1 MIDQLILGLLVA
13 MFASFGGVAWKF
25 RGRIEKLPKEATEEM
40 KADLLK
46 AIKKNGEAIAENRDR
61 IDEVHKDLSARI
73 DLNRDRIDLNRD
85 RIDGNRDRIDEV
97 HRDLSA
103 RIDGNRDRIDELRKD
118 LGARI
123 DLNGDRIDGNRD
135 RIDEVRKEL
144 SGELGG
150 QIGYTNRRIDDIYR
164 HLTGGSSDSTGGESG
179 AEASPA

>member
-46 AIKKNGEAIAENRDR
+46 AIEENGRAIERNGEAIAENRDR

-73 DLNRDRIDLNRD
+73 DRNRD
-85 RIDGNRDRIDEV
+85 
-97 HRDLSA
+97 

-123 DLNGDRIDGNRD
+123 DGNRDRIDGNRD

>member
-46 AIKKNGEAIAENRDR
+46 AIEKNGEAIAENRDR

-73 DLNRDRIDLNRD
+73 DRNGDRIDGNRD
-85 RIDGNRDRIDEV
+85 RIDGNRDRID
-97 HRDLSA
+97 L
-103 RIDGNRDRIDELRKD
+103 NRDRIDELRKD
-118 LGARI
+118 LGA
-123 DLNGDRIDGNRD
+123 RIDGNRD

-164 HLTGGSSDSTGGESG
+164 YLTEGSSDSPGGESG
-179 AEASPA
+179 MEASPA

>member
-25 RGRIEKLPKEATEEM
+25 RGRIEKLPKEATEEI

-46 AIKKNGEAIAENRDR
+46 AIEENRRAIDRNGEAIAGNRDR
-61 IDEVHKDLSARI
+61 IDELRKDLG
-73 DLNRDRIDLNRD
+73 D

-97 HRDLSA
+97 RKDLGD
-103 RIDGNRDRIDELRKD
+103 RIDRNRDRIEGNRDRIDELRKD

-123 DLNGDRIDGNRD
+123 DGNRD
-135 RIDEVRKEL
+135 QIDEVRKEL
-144 SGELGG
+144 SEQLGG

-164 HLTGGSSDSTGGESG
+164 HLVGGSSDSPGDESG
-179 AEASPA
+179 A